1 MLSFN
6 LLFQLALNSSV
17 IIIGILPK
25 NIHEQYQHKSA
36 CWIGDFYT
44 ITLHAPRNLKVRVYD
59 PTGYSSMSRM
69 TSSSI
74 ATIVVILQ
82 SIFGGIFRGT
92 GRQRMGSI
100 VHATG
105 YGVGLIIG
113 VPLLFCTELSLAG
126 DNTHT
131 DYTGHIVL
139 GQFIK
144 LLSRYPFF
152 VV

>member
-1 MLSFN
+1 M
-6 LLFQLALNSSV
+6 
-17 IIIGILPK
+17 
-25 NIHEQYQHKSA
+25 
-36 CWIGDFYT
+36 
-44 ITLHAPRNLKVRVYD
+44 HAPRNLKVRVYD

-126 DNTHT
+126 DNTHRLYGAYRPGAIHKT
-131 DYTGHIVL
+131 TIPIPFLCGLITATHLTI
-139 GQFIK
+139 G
-144 LLSRYPFF
+144 YP
-152 VV
+152 